1 MNRNI
6 LTLIIGGFIIFL
18 LISFKFYL
26 NEKQKFSD
34 EITHSI
40 KIRQLVKKIKSIKFE
55 KDLNYF
61 KNYNCKIKDDETI
74 KIECNVSKNKFASFQ
89 NVFKMNY
96 KFKSFEI
103 IKNNKNILVNLEI
116 DK

>member
-6 LTLIIGGFIIFL
+6 LALIIGGIVIFL

-34 EITHSI
+34 EIMHSI
-40 KIRQLVKKIKSIKFE
+40 ELRQLVKKIKSIKFK

-61 KNYNCKIKDDETI
+61 KNYNCNIKYEEPIKIK
-74 KIECNVSKNKFASFQ
+74 CNLSKNKFDSFQ
-89 NVFKMNY
+89 NIFKLNY

-103 IKNNKNILVNLEI
+103 IKNNKNVLVNLEI